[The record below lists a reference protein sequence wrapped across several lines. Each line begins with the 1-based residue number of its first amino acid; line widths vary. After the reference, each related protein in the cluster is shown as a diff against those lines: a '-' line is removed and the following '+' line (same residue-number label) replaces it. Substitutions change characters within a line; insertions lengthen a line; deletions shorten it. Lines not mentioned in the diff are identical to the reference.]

1 MDKIISPIEVMQKAF
16 PGMEAGE
23 ASRIVQLGNLMAVQA
38 DTILCHEGQFETV
51 FYIIMQGNVVVSKVI
66 NDSETRVL
74 KRLTAG
80 DFFGEMAIIH
90 DAPRAATVSTVTP
103 TVVLALEKEAFSN
116 LLEKNSS
123 ISLAMVREVSRRL
136 RENDE
141 MAIEDLREKA
151 SELAAAYQQLAE
163 LEVARNEFLTIL
175 AHELRTPLM
184 AANGYLQIA
193 QSGMLKDADLKSAIE
208 TISHHMQDIT
218 SLVNNLLFLQEM
230 NLILPDFQ
238 PSDLGEIVARSIQ
251 QFQPTAAKKNVGF
264 VYSMP
269 ADPISVRSSR
279 KSLERA
285 FSAIL
290 DNAIKF
296 SPQGGP
302 VSIEMGAENGQA
314 WVRITDHGVGISP
327 QALPHIYDRFFHTD
341 QIGKDLFRGI
351 GLGLSIAR
359 EVIQQ
364 HGGRIAVE
372 STEGLGS
379 IFTIYLPTYR
389 ESPESIGPSLLK

>member
-1 MDKIISPIEVMQKAF
+1 MDKPISPIEVMQKAF
-16 PGMEAGE
+16 PGMETSE
-23 ASRIVQLGNLMAVQA
+23 ANRIVKLGTLMTVTE
-38 DTILCHEGQFETV
+38 DTVLCHEGKFESV
-51 FYIIMQGNVVVSKVI
+51 FYILMQGNVVVTKVI

-74 KRLTAG
+74 KHLGAG

-90 DAPRAATVSTVTP
+90 DAPRAATVSTVSP

-151 SELAAAYQQLAE
+151 SELASAYQQLAE
-163 LEVARNEFLTIL
+163 LEVARNEFLTVL

-193 QSGMLKDADLKSAIE
+193 QSGMLKETELKSAIE
-208 TISHHMQDIT
+208 TISHHVQDIT

-230 NLILPDFQ
+230 NLILPDLT
-238 PSDLGEIVARSIQ
+238 PSDLGSIVSNAIK
-251 QFQPTAAKKNVGF
+251 QFQPVAEKNNVEF
-264 VYSMP
+264 IYSIPDEKML
-269 ADPISVRSSR
+269 VRASP

-302 VSIEMGAENGQA
+302 VSIDLARDEKETR
-314 WVRITDHGVGISP
+314 VKISDHGVGISP
-327 QALPHIYDRFFHTD
+327 EALPHIFDRFFHTD

-364 HGGRIAVE
+364 HGGRIEV
-372 STEGLGS
+372 SSQEGVGS
-379 IFTIYLPTYR
+379 SFTIFLPGYMETVA
-389 ESPESIGPSLLK
+389 

>member
-23 ASRIVQLGNLMAVQA
+23 ANRIVQLGNLMAVQA

-74 KRLTAG
+74 KRLSAG

-238 PSDLGEIVARSIQ
+238 PSDLGEIVSSSIRQ
-251 QFQPTAAKKNVGF
+251 YQPTAAKNNVEF
-264 VYSMP
+264 VFSMP
-269 ADPISVRSSR
+269 AEKIFVRSSR

-296 SPQGGP
+296 SPQGGL
-302 VSIEMGAENGQA
+302 VSIEIGAETGQA
-314 WVRITDHGVGISP
+314 WVRITDQGVGISP

-341 QIGKDLFRGI
+341 QIGRDLFRGI

-364 HGGRIAVE
+364 HGGRIEVE
-372 STEGLGS
+372 STEGAGS
-379 IFTIYLPTYR
+379 SFTIFLPIHP
-389 ESPESIGPSLLK
+389 ESPELT

>member
-1 MDKIISPIEVMQKAF
+1 MDKFISPIEVMQKAF
-16 PGMEAGE
+16 PGMEAAE
-23 ASRIVQLGNLMAVQA
+23 ANRIVQLGNLMAVKE

-116 LLEKNSS
+116 LLEENSS

-163 LEVARNEFLTIL
+163 QEVARNEFLTVL
-175 AHELRTPLM
+175 AHEMRTPLM
-184 AANGYLQIA
+184 AANGYLQIV
-193 QSGMLKDADLKSAIE
+193 QSGMLRDADLKSAIE

-230 NLILPDFQ
+230 KLILPDLQ
-238 PSDLGEIVARSIQ
+238 PSDLGGIVSSSIRQ
-251 QFQPTAAKKNVGF
+251 YQPTAAKNNVEF
-264 VYSMP
+264 VCTLP
-269 ADPISVRSSR
+269 AEKIVVRSSP

-302 VSIEMGAENGQA
+302 VAIELGSEADQA
-314 WVRITDHGVGISP
+314 WVRIIDHGVGISP
-327 QALPHIYDRFFHTD
+327 EALPHIYDRFFHTD
-341 QIGKDLFRGI
+341 QIGGNLFRGI

-359 EVIQQ
+359 EIIQQ
-364 HGGRIAVE
+364 HGGRIEVE
-372 STEGLGS
+372 SREGAGS
-379 IFTIYLPTYR
+379 TFTIYLPVQPVTA
-389 ESPESIGPSLLK
+389 G